1 MRTRT
6 LAWALI
12 LVLAFSGAASALSIG
27 DELSSLVSELNVR
40 AQADFSLFKTE
51 LSLEFGV
58 TVGKIDELIAEVE
71 LEPGDVYVTLEL
83 ARMSEKPVE
92 DVVGVYKVNKTKGWG
107 ALAKELGI
115 EPGSPEFKALKES
128 GKDKDKGKPKN
139 K

>member
-12 LVLAFSGAASALSIG
+12 LVLAFSGAALALSIG

-51 LSLEFGV
+51 LSVEFGV

>member
-1 MRTRT
+1 LRTRT

-51 LSLEFGV
+51 LSVEFGV

>member
-51 LSLEFGV
+51 LSVEFGV